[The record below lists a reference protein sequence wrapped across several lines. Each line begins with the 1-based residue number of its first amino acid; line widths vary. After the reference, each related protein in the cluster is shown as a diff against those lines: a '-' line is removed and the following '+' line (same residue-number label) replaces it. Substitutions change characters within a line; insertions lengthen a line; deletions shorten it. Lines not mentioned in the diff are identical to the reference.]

1 MVHDTEDLRFKLA
14 NDRLRVSMADAYD
27 IFSADILYHKKC
39 YSYYLTQIRKKQYSQ
54 EEITVR
60 NNRKN
65 VKYM

>member
-27 IFSADILYHKKC
+27 IFYADILYHKNVILIIWHK
-39 YSYYLTQIRKKQYSQ
+39 SEKKQYSP
-54 EEITVR
+54 EEIKVR

>member
-1 MVHDTEDLRFKLA
+1 
-14 NDRLRVSMADAYD
+14 MADAYD

-54 EEITVR
+54 EEIKVR

-65 VKYM
+65 VMYM